1 MINGIEYILGGGLE
15 RDVQS
20 ILEQQKITNKEIQ
33 KMSESVQDVDNALVQ
48 ADTELANVDK
58 NEKAELTLLTQLEA
72 DVTALASKV
81 APDLTNE
88 VNHILAQVQ
97 SMKGVETNQVTAEQD
112 IVAADTTAGG
122 TEQVPAS

>member
-1 MINGIEYILGGGLE
+1 M
-15 RDVQS
+15 
-20 ILEQQKITNKEIQ
+20 
-33 KMSESVQDVDNALVQ
+33 
-48 ADTELANVDK
+48 
-58 NEKAELTLLTQLEA
+58 TLLTQLEA

>member
-58 NEKAELTLLTQLEA
+58 NEKQ
-72 DVTALASKV
+72 
-81 APDLTNE
+81 N
-88 VNHILAQVQ
+88 
-97 SMKGVETNQVTAEQD
+97 
-112 IVAADTTAGG
+112 
-122 TEQVPAS
+122 